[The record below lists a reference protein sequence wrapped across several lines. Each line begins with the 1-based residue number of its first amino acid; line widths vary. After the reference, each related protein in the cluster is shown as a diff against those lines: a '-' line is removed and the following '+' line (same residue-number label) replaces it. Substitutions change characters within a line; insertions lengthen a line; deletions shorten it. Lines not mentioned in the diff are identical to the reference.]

1 MLCRWSL
8 PSLLESQ
15 PIGRFAMAVMNDAVF
30 AATTQIAHKD
40 ALAVRNAFLKY
51 DLDEQAQLLVKM
63 PVSDALAMLHECPL
77 RHVQILL
84 DRLNELKQEVRAR
97 QLASGLGLISSE
109 VEPAGHY
116 LENSVFNHVKERI
129 GWIVGLAL
137 MGIVSGLIISHY
149 EDTLSQLVL
158 LAIYMPVIAAAG
170 GNTGSQ
176 AATLVVRALAMEE
189 VKSRDWLAVLWKE
202 FRVAMVIA
210 ISLAAVI
217 IGRVIFF
224 SGDVVLPVGMTL
236 DSIAL
241 AIGIAISIQV
251 VISTTIGGV
260 LPMIAR
266 ALNLD
271 PAVLVSPVLASMVDI
286 TGMMIYFTTVNW
298 MLGLGH

>member
-1 MLCRWSL
+1 
-8 PSLLESQ
+8 
-15 PIGRFAMAVMNDAVF
+15 MAVMNDAVF
-30 AATTQIAHKD
+30 AATTQIAQKD

-51 DLDEQAQLLVKM
+51 DLEEQAKLLVKM

-84 DRLNELKQEVRAR
+84 DRLDELKQEVRAR

-109 VEPAGHY
+109 VEPTGHY
-116 LENSVFNHVKERI
+116 LENSIFNHVKERI

-189 VKSRDWLAVLWKE
+189 IKSRDWLAVLWKE

-224 SGDVVLPVGMTL
+224 SGDVVLPAGMTL

>member
-1 MLCRWSL
+1 
-8 PSLLESQ
+8 
-15 PIGRFAMAVMNDAVF
+15 MAVMNDAVF

-189 VKSRDWLAVLWKE
+189 IKSRDWLAVLWKE

-210 ISLAAVI
+210 TSLAAVI

-224 SGDVVLPVGMTL
+224 SGDVVLPAGMTL

>member
-1 MLCRWSL
+1 
-8 PSLLESQ
+8 
-15 PIGRFAMAVMNDAVF
+15 MAVMNDAVF
-30 AATTQIAHKD
+30 AATTQIAQKD

-189 VKSRDWLAVLWKE
+189 IKSRDWLAVLWKE

-224 SGDVVLPVGMTL
+224 SGDVVLPAGMTL

>member
-1 MLCRWSL
+1 
-8 PSLLESQ
+8 
-15 PIGRFAMAVMNDAVF
+15 MAVMNDAVF
-30 AATTQIAHKD
+30 AATTQIAQKD

-51 DLDEQAQLLVKM
+51 DLEEQAKLLVKM

-84 DRLNELKQEVRAR
+84 DRLDELKQEVRAR

-109 VEPAGHY
+109 VEPTGHY
-116 LENSVFNHVKERI
+116 LENSIFNHVKERI

-189 VKSRDWLAVLWKE
+189 IKSRDWLAVLWKE

-210 ISLAAVI
+210 TSLAAVI

-224 SGDVVLPVGMTL
+224 SGDVVLPAGMTL

>member
-1 MLCRWSL
+1 
-8 PSLLESQ
+8 
-15 PIGRFAMAVMNDAVF
+15 MAVMNDAVF

-84 DRLNELKQEVRAR
+84 DRLDELKQEVRAR

-189 VKSRDWLAVLWKE
+189 IKSRDWLAVLWKE

-224 SGDVVLPVGMTL
+224 SGDVVLPAGMTL